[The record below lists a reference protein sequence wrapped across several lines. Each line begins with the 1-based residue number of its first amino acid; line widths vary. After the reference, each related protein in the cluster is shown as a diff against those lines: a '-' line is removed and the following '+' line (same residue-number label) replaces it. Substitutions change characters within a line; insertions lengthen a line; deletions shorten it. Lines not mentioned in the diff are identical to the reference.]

1 MDLALDNWFLFPV
14 GVAVAAVATS
24 SGLAGSNFWIPIYLR
39 WMALEPRLV
48 FWMSLATMV
57 FGFGS
62 AVARN
67 LAAGTIDWALVR
79 RYGAVA
85 APASA
90 LAAVVAARAPQ
101 RLLLVVFAVFAF
113 VYGLALIAGSLARGA
128 SPARTLPWLAAA
140 LAGGASQ
147 GLIAT
152 GAGTFTMP
160 SMLAEVRGH
169 HARAVGASVLLV
181 FGCSLIAVAFRM
193 DSVLAAAVWENRETL
208 AGMLLFAVPGV
219 LIGGQLG
226 PRLARRVPASMSRP
240 YLGGLLVLVAALV
253 ATRVW

>member
-1 MDLALDNWFLFPV
+1 MA
-14 GVAVAAVATS
+14 GVATS

-39 WMALEPRLV
+39 WLELEPRLV
-48 FWMSLATMV
+48 FWMSLVTMI

-67 LAAGTIDWALVR
+67 LAAGTVDWRLVR

-85 APASA
+85 VPAAAAAA
-90 LAAVVAARAPQ
+90 LVAARAPQ
-101 RLLLVVFAVFAF
+101 NLLLAGFAVFAF
-113 VYGLALIAGSLARGA
+113 VYGSAQIVGSLLARRRSA
-128 SPARTLPWLAAA
+128 SLPWPAAA

-152 GAGTFTMP
+152 GAGTFALP
-160 SMLAEVRGH
+160 SMLAEVEGH
-169 HARAVGASVLLV
+169 HSRAIGASVVLV
-181 FGCSLIAVAFRM
+181 FGCTLVAAAFRLDAGLM
-193 DSVLAAAVWENRETL
+193 AALGESRAAL
-208 AGMLLFAVPGV
+208 GGMLAFAAPGV

-226 PRLARRVPASMSRP
+226 PRLARRLPARLLRP
-240 YLGGLLVLVAALV
+240 YVGALLILVGALV